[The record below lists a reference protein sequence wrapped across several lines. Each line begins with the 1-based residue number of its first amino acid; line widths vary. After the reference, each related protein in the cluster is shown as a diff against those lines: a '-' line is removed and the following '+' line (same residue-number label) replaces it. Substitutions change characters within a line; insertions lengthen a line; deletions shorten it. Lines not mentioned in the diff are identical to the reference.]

1 MGGDN
6 GAVMNS
12 ADMAT
17 IAAAANR
24 IARDIRTAI
33 DKFAPNELSTR
44 QRLARALLTSSIEQ
58 AIALTQLLA
67 LNDPYCAYPALTL
80 FRPQLEA
87 LARGVFFAIPDA
99 SSDEEIASFLATDKM
114 PKRQP
119 SDGGKPR
126 TQYLSELLD
135 STRGVLRQFLPPD
148 LAALVD
154 YAYTYDLDLYNAI
167 VHGGSKVDMAFVPSG
182 DRLLFAPE
190 FYQLMNIA
198 RHSMAQAHFA
208 EGVLSAIVY
217 RLDRP
222 TDVAPERIRLVEA
235 YGALSK
241 QADERFGL
249 LASPR

>member
-1 MGGDN
+1 MGGEN
-6 GAVMNS
+6 AGMMNS
-12 ADMAT
+12 SDMAA

-24 IARDIRTAI
+24 VARDVRVAS
-33 DKFAPNELSTR
+33 DKFAPKELSTR

-58 AIALTQLLA
+58 AVALTKLLS

-87 LARGVFFAIPDA
+87 LARGVFFALPEA
-99 SSDEEIASFLATDKM
+99 SSDDEVDSFLESDRM

-119 SDGGKPR
+119 ADGGKPR

-135 STRGVLRQFLPPD
+135 STRGVLRQFLPPE
-148 LAALVD
+148 LAELVD
-154 YAYTYDLDLYNAI
+154 YAYTYDLDMYNGI
-167 VHGGSKVDMAFVPSG
+167 VHGGSNVDIAYRLSG
-182 DRLLFAPE
+182 ERLLFAPE

-208 EGVLSAIVY
+208 EGILSAIVY
-217 RLDRP
+217 RLERP
-222 TDVAPERIRLVEA
+222 TDVAPERVQLINA

-241 QADERFGL
+241 QADERFGGD
-249 LASPR
+249 ASPQ